1 MIGSLV
7 RFSAEKRE
15 LYFPRQSTYGL
26 FDNEVGLVI
35 SYTKIPSGDEHVR
48 VQWLKPVLQTDGRRA
63 TVSDFNL
70 LNFEVVGNVKK

>member
-7 RFSAEKRE
+7 RFSGKKRE

-26 FDNEVGLVI
+26 FDNEVGLVT
-35 SYTKIPSGDEHVR
+35 SYNKNALGDEHVR